1 MITVIGL
8 WKMYV
13 KAGRPGWAAIVPV
26 YNWWVWVEIIGRSAM
41 VVLGAGRLCPAL
53 VVAIVGIVLSLAM
66 FVLYLLGCL
75 DMAKRFGQGTGYGI
89 GLWLLP
95 FVFAPILGF
104 GSARFEGD
112 GLGYTTPWQAAPEN
126 TIFPPPPAP
135 PAAPAPLMTTAAPI
149 GMPPA
154 PAESMPPVPPA
165 PMPAAPAESFPPAP
179 MPVAPAESMPP
190 APGAMPAPRPSPC
203 RRAPGAHACDANGAR
218 SGHAGGVCACRA
230 HATCPRGIDAD
241 AGPRGARARGVRRPG
256 VSPALHAV
264 ASQIAYLSAGLVA
277 AGAAQE
283 VDHRISRVV
292 RTKGRRGLRL
302 AGPSSISLA
311 RALPW

>member
-1 MITVIGL
+1 MDSTYQVDSGFGILFVIYMLIVVAVYVITVIGL

-26 YNWWVWVEIIGRSAM
+26 YNWWVWVEIIERPRWWFW
-41 VVLGAGRLCPAL
+41 VLVGSVLLSWVP
-53 VVAIVGIVLSLAM
+53 IVGIVLSLAM

-135 PAAPAPLMTTAAPI
+135 PAAPAPPMTTAAPI

-165 PMPAAPAESFPPAP
+165 PMPAP
-179 MPVAPAESMPP
+179 PAESMPP
-190 APGAMPAPRPSPC
+190 VPPAPMPATPAESMPPVPPAPMPATPTEPAPATPAESVPVAPMPPAPAESTPMPGPTTPAPAASDGPESPPPYTLSPPKSPISPLGSWPP
-203 RRAPGAHACDANGAR
+203 AP
-218 SGHAGGVCACRA
+218 
-230 HATCPRGIDAD
+230 P
-241 AGPRGARARGVRRPG
+241 
-256 VSPALHAV
+256 
-264 ASQIAYLSAGLVA
+264 
-277 AGAAQE
+277 
-283 VDHRISRVV
+283 
-292 RTKGRRGLRL
+292 KK
-302 AGPSSISLA
+302 
-311 RALPW
+311 

>member
-1 MITVIGL
+1 MDSTYQVDSGFGILFVIYMLFVVAVYVITVIGL

-26 YNWWVWVEIIGRSAM
+26 YNWWVWVEIIERPRWWFW
-41 VVLGAGRLCPAL
+41 VLVGSVLLSWVP
-53 VVAIVGIVLSLAM
+53 IVGIVLSVAM

-112 GLGYTTPWQAAPEN
+112 GLGYTTTWQAAPEN
-126 TIFPPPPAP
+126 TIVPPPPAP
-135 PAAPAPLMTTAAPI
+135 PAAPAPLMTATAPI

-165 PMPAAPAESFPPAP
+165 PMPAP
-179 MPVAPAESMPP
+179 PAESMPP
-190 APGAMPAPRPSPC
+190 VPPAPMPATPTEPAPATPAESVPVAPMPATPTEPAPATPAESVPVAPMPPAPTESTPMPGSTAPAPAASDGPESPPPYTLSPPKSPISPLGSWPP
-203 RRAPGAHACDANGAR
+203 AP
-218 SGHAGGVCACRA
+218 
-230 HATCPRGIDAD
+230 P
-241 AGPRGARARGVRRPG
+241 
-256 VSPALHAV
+256 
-264 ASQIAYLSAGLVA
+264 
-277 AGAAQE
+277 
-283 VDHRISRVV
+283 
-292 RTKGRRGLRL
+292 KK
-302 AGPSSISLA
+302 
-311 RALPW
+311 